1 MNDILVLGGTQFFGK
16 RLVEK
21 LLTEGKKVTIA
32 TRGLTK
38 DPFGDKVKRLI
49 IDREN
54 MKSQL
59 DAFSGRKWDV
69 VYDQSCFSPQEVKA
83 TAEALDGK
91 VAHYIFTSSMAVYNF
106 GKLHKEDDFKPEQFS
121 FTYKPR
127 NAYKGYEGYQEAK
140 RAAEA
145 VLFDYPGFQSTS
157 ARFPIV
163 IGTDDYTNRLKFH
176 VEKIRNGQP
185 IGIHEPEARYSFILS
200 DEAADFLYRVGE
212 TGLTG
217 AFNPGSEG
225 DISLSELLSKIEE
238 ITGKKAIVTDEI
250 EANNASPYALPGS
263 WSVNT
268 ERVKNLGFT
277 FSDLHETF
285 HNLIGFYSTN

>member
-69 VYDQSCFSPQEVKA
+69 VYDQSCFSPQELKA

-106 GKLHKEDDFKPEQFS
+106 GKLHKEDDFKPEQF
-121 FTYKPR
+121 FLHINQEMHIKGMKDIRKPS
-127 NAYKGYEGYQEAK
+127 
-140 RAAEA
+140 
-145 VLFDYPGFQSTS
+145 VLQKQYYLITQGFNQLQQDFQS
-157 ARFPIV
+157 
-163 IGTDDYTNRLKFH
+163 
-176 VEKIRNGQP
+176 
-185 IGIHEPEARYSFILS
+185 
-200 DEAADFLYRVGE
+200 
-212 TGLTG
+212 
-217 AFNPGSEG
+217 
-225 DISLSELLSKIEE
+225 
-238 ITGKKAIVTDEI
+238 
-250 EANNASPYALPGS
+250 
-263 WSVNT
+263 
-268 ERVKNLGFT
+268 
-277 FSDLHETF
+277 
-285 HNLIGFYSTN
+285 